1 MIRRLYMRTD
11 VDLDDVLIREAMR
24 ISGISTKK
32 AVLNMVLKEYIRKNN
47 LKKILKYRGSNV
59 WEGNLEEMRTM
70 R

>member
-1 MIRRLYMRTD
+1 MRTN
-11 VDLDDVLIREAMR
+11 VDLDDTLVAQAMK
-24 ISGISTKK
+24 ISGINTKR

-47 LKKILKYRGSNV
+47 LKRILKYKGSNV

>member
-1 MIRRLYMRTD
+1 MRTN
-11 VDLDDVLIREAMR
+11 VDLDDTLVAQAMK
-24 ISGISTKK
+24 ISGINTKK

-47 LKKILKYRGSNV
+47 LKRILKYKGSDV

>member
-1 MIRRLYMRTD
+1 MRTN
-11 VDLDDVLIREAMR
+11 VDLDETLVTQAMK
-24 ISGISTKK
+24 ISGINTKR

-47 LKKILKYRGSNV
+47 LKRILKYKGSNV

>member
-1 MIRRLYMRTD
+1 
-11 VDLDDVLIREAMR
+11 VDLDDTLVNQAMK

-32 AVLNMVLKEYIRKNN
+32 AVLNMVLKEYIKKNN
-47 LKKILKYRGSNV
+47 LKRILKYRGSNI

>member
-1 MIRRLYMRTD
+1 MRTN
-11 VDLDDVLIREAMR
+11 VDLDETLVTQSMK
-24 ISGISTKK
+24 ISGINTKR

-47 LKKILKYRGSNV
+47 LKRILKYKGSNV

>member
-1 MIRRLYMRTD
+1 MRTN
-11 VDLDDVLIREAMR
+11 VDLDDTLVAQAMK
-24 ISGISTKK
+24 ISGINTKR

-47 LKKILKYRGSNV
+47 LKKILKYKGSNV

>member
-1 MIRRLYMRTD
+1 MRTN
-11 VDLDDVLIREAMR
+11 VDLDDALVTQAMK
-24 ISGISTKK
+24 ISGINTKR

-47 LKKILKYRGSNV
+47 LKRILKYKGSNV